1 MRIAFLVVHFPV
13 AAETPFLNQITGLL
27 DRGHD
32 VQVLADAPPRG
43 DLIHPDVARYGLDTR
58 TSYPPRLPK
67 GAFARLRTVRGELAR
82 RDRAERRLLLRAL
95 DPRRAFPP
103 RPMNL
108 FAQTLRCLPGMR
120 FDAVQACFGPD
131 GIRAARLRRI
141 GVLHGPLL
149 TAIRGYDISKYVRR
163 RGAGEFRALFR
174 EGERFLPVCESL
186 ASRLRRL
193 GCPADRI
200 VVHHT
205 GIQLRDHP
213 FGSRAC
219 PVDRPLR
226 LVTVGRL
233 VEKKGVAYGL
243 EVVASLAREGRAVE
257 YHVIGDGPLRAELEQ
272 LAVACPPGSVRFH
285 GALLPDAVRSA
296 LDRMDVMLAPHVT
309 AADGDMEGI
318 PNVLKEAMALGLPV
332 VTTSHSGIPELVRDG
347 ESGFLARERDVPGL
361 VRGVLALLG
370 SPGRWASIAAA
381 ARARVEQEFDI
392 DRLNDRLVRLYQE
405 TAAGHTARL
414 AEPSR

>member
-13 AAETPFLNQITGLL
+13 PAETPFLNQITGLL
-27 DRGHD
+27 DRGND

-43 DLIHPDVARYGLDTR
+43 ELIHPDVARYGLDAR

-67 GAFARLRTVRGELAR
+67 GPVARLRAVRRELAR
-82 RDRAERRLLLRAL
+82 RSGEERKLLLRAL

-120 FDAVQACFGPD
+120 FDAIQACFGPD

-141 GVLHGPLL
+141 GVLQGPIL
-149 TAIRGYDISKYVRR
+149 TAIRGYDISKYVKR
-163 RGAGEFRALFR
+163 RGAGEFGALFR

-186 ASRLRRL
+186 ARRLQRL
-193 GCPADRI
+193 GCPPDRI

-213 FGSRAC
+213 FRPRVC
-219 PVDRPLR
+219 PTDRPLR

-257 YHVIGDGPLRAELEQ
+257 YHIVGDGPLRAELEQ
-272 LAVACPPGSVRFH
+272 LAVGCPPGSVRFH
-285 GALLPDAVRSA
+285 GALLPDDVRSA
-296 LDRMDVMLAPHVT
+296 LDGMDVMLAPHVT
-309 AADGDMEGI
+309 ATDGDMEGI

-332 VTTSHSGIPELVRDG
+332 VTTSHSGIPELVLDG
-347 ESGFLARERDVPGL
+347 ESGFLAHERDVPGL
-361 VRGVLALLG
+361 VRGIVALLE
-370 SPGRWASIAAA
+370 SPARWAPVTAA
-381 ARARVEQEFDI
+381 ARATVEQQFDI
-392 DRLNDRLVRLYQE
+392 DRLNDRLVQLHQQ
-405 TAAGHTARL
+405 AAAEYSARHP
-414 AEPSR
+414 EPSP